1 MVGGKEG
8 RVGEAALGAT
18 MVIGRIRPALTEMWA
33 VHLGIG
39 QHRAD
44 GEPDR
49 DVGGAFQ
56 RHVDRP
62 VGHLRR
68 RAGEIDHQRVVLL
81 GGGDDD
87 RQLLLGGIVAV
98 EIAVD
103 RRLGAID
110 AVRQAWR
117 FPGLQEDHD
126 DAFRETGELPGRKV
140 DPRR

>member
-1 MVGGKEG
+1 MCTQCVSSLRPEKAMTLRLPMPAETLPGMACDSAFITVSASWLPGQKRAMVGGKEG

-62 VGHLRR
+62 V
-68 RAGEIDHQRVVLL
+68 
-81 GGGDDD
+81 
-87 RQLLLGGIVAV
+87 
-98 EIAVD
+98 
-103 RRLGAID
+103 
-110 AVRQAWR
+110 
-117 FPGLQEDHD
+117 
-126 DAFRETGELPGRKV
+126 
-140 DPRR
+140 